1 MTRRYEIVY
10 IFDSSLDE
18 EQVNAHLARFRAL
31 LVSPE
36 KAEPITGTS
45 HWGKRA
51 LAYPIKRRDMGYYAV
66 VQFETDPKLLA
77 EFERAV
83 KLEESVVRY
92 LLVLNEGEGPR
103 PVTVARPFGEGA
115 EEESDAA
122 EVEE

>member
-18 EQVNAHLARFRAL
+18 EQVNAHLARFRTL
-31 LVSPE
+31 LATPE
-36 KAEPITGTS
+36 KPEPITGTS
-45 HWGKRA
+45 HWGKRT
-51 LAYPIKRRDMGYYAV
+51 LAYAIKRRDQGYYVV
-66 VQFETDPKLLA
+66 VQFETDPGLLA

-92 LLVLNEGEGPR
+92 LLVLNEGEVPR
-103 PVTVARPFGEGA
+103 PVAAARPFGED
-115 EEESDAA
+115 EEAV

>member
-10 IFDSSLDE
+10 IFDSALDDA
-18 EQVNAHLARFRAL
+18 QINAHLARFGAL

-45 HWGKRA
+45 HWGKRT
-51 LAYPIKRRDMGYYAV
+51 LAYPIRRRDTGYYVV
-66 VQFETDPKLLA
+66 VQFEADPTLLA

-92 LLVLNEGEGPR
+92 LLVLNEGEVPR
-103 PVTVARPFGEGA
+103 PVTARAAVAEA
-115 EEESDAA
+115 EEEGEAPESD
-122 EVEE
+122 E